1 MRAIRPGDRRM
12 ILLGVAA
19 AVVLAAGSTL
29 AMAAAAGAFD
39 QASPRPAAGSA
50 CLSPPL
56 PGASVDV
63 RLTDMGGPM
72 MGGRYPSGPMMGGQY
87 RSGMMRVLA
96 APGTVSAGTV
106 SFRVRNVGA
115 LTHELVV
122 LPLPSGQVAGQRTIG
137 GDGRVEETA
146 SSGEAS
152 RSCGVGAGDGIAPGA
167 SGWVSLRLSSGRYE
181 LVCNLPGHYQAGM
194 YTTLTVT

>member
-1 MRAIRPGDRRM
+1 MRAVRPRDRRM
-12 ILLGVAA
+12 IVVGAAA

-39 QASPRPAAGSA
+39 RASPRPAAGSA

-63 RLTDMGGPM
+63 RLTDMGAM

-96 APGTVSAGTV
+96 APDTVSAGTV
-106 SFRVRNVGA
+106 SFRGRNVGA

-122 LPLPSGQVAGQRTIG
+122 LLLPSGQGAGQRTVG

-167 SGWVSLRLSSGRYE
+167 SGWVTLRLSSGRYE